1 MRPKQEPKP
10 TDQHVGNRIRMR
22 RLMMKM
28 NQTEL
33 SRRLGLTWQ
42 TVQKYEKGEIRIGAS
57 RLQEIARI
65 LQVTPAFFFEGD
77 SGRLQPRTKGKEKS
91 SPDYVTEF
99 LATRDG
105 LALAKAFARV
115 KNVKFRRRIIRLV
128 VEILDNAY
136 ATA

>member
-1 MRPKQEPKP
+1 MPSKKP
-10 TDQHVGNRIRMR
+10 NPIDQHVGSRIRMR

-42 TVQKYEKGEIRIGAS
+42 SVQKYEKGDIRIGAS
-57 RLQEIARI
+57 RLEQISRI
-65 LQVTPAFFFEGD
+65 LQVTPAFFFEGA
-77 SGRLQPRTKGKEKS
+77 PRPVQTRSEGKEAPP
-91 SPDYVTEF
+91 PDYVTEF

-115 KNVKFRRRIIRLV
+115 RDIKLRRRIVRLV
-128 VEILDNAY
+128 AEILRK
-136 ATA
+136 T